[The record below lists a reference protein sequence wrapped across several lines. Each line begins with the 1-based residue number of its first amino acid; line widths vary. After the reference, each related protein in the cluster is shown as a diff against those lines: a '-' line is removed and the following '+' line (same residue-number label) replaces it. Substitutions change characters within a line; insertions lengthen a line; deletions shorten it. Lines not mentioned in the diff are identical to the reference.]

1 MNIFTIQSEP
11 GSAAFGTELSAAYTN
26 GFEYIQCT
34 DTKEVCYIT
43 EHDNML
49 GATPL
54 SPACVLEVLDANY
67 PDGVPDSVLSDE
79 VKLFLVAETNPV
91 EPTTISSWQSNINF
105 NTANEVLERQFHT
118 QAFAAYS
125 LGYTHIISA
134 DGRYY
139 KITSSDGDI
148 VNLTDAEM
156 QSLGLP
162 LPKPPITEADA
173 IADLA
178 GEPRPDNSS
187 TDAVEPV
194 DPTPTYLEM
203 GADIATKIDGIIL
216 DRLNTDK
223 LIDNESANV
232 LLKLNQISLSR
243 RV

>member
-1 MNIFTIQSEP
+1 MNIFTTQSEP
-11 GSAAFGTELSAAYTN
+11 GSISFGMELSAAYKN
-26 GFEYIQCT
+26 GFEYIQCD
-34 DTKEVCYIT
+34 DTKEVCLIT
-43 EHDNML
+43 KSDNML
-49 GATPL
+49 GTKPL
-54 SPACVLEVLDANY
+54 SPSQTLDVLDDNY

-79 VKLFLVAETNPV
+79 VLLYLSAEDNPV
-91 EPTTISSWQSNINF
+91 DPTTVSSWQSNINF
-105 NTANEVLERQFHT
+105 NTANEILERQFHT

-139 KITSSDGDI
+139 KIVNSDGGI

-173 IADLA
+173 LADLA
-178 GEPRPDNSS
+178 GEPRPDNPS

-194 DPTPTYLEM
+194 DPTPTHLEI

-216 DRLNTDK
+216 DRLDTDK

-232 LLKLNQISLSR
+232 LFKLNQISLSR